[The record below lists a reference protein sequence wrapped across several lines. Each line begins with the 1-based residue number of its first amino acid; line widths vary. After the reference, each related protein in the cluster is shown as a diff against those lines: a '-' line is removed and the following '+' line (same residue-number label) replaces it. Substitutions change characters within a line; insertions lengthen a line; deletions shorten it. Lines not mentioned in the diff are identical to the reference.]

1 MNDEQQY
8 WDDMREMMLTAG
20 WKALV
25 EELEGNATVIDSVL
39 QAKDEAD
46 LNFRKGQLNILASL
60 LNLENSI
67 EQAEAQAND

>member
-1 MNDEQQY
+1 MDAEQQY

-20 WKALV
+20 WKALH
-25 EELEGNATVIDSVL
+25 EELEANAAVIDSVL

-46 LNFRKGQLNILASL
+46 LNFRKGQLNIISSF

>member
-20 WKALV
+20 GKALV